1 MKILF
6 LLLNYKKSDDNLYK
20 ELVEEFKN
28 RGEEVYVATISEKKY
43 KQDTILEEENG
54 IKVLRIKTGN
64 IFEVGIL
71 EKGISTLMLGNIFKK
86 NIQKYFGDIKFDVVI
101 HHTPPITFTS
111 IIEWL
116 KKKHKTVSY
125 LILRD
130 IFPQNAKD
138 LGIIKNKF
146 LFNFFRNKEK
156 KLYEVS
162 DHIGCMSEGNIEFL
176 KKNNKEI
183 IIEKLHILRNW
194 GKLKEKPEVNF
205 LDMRKKYNYTDK
217 DFLIVFG
224 GNMGIPQGLSFL
236 LKVAEK
242 CKNSKEIKFLL
253 IGKGTEKKKL
263 ENVVK
268 EKKLENIKF
277 IDFIP
282 REEYE
287 KLISVCDVGVVS
299 LHSCFTIPNIPSKTI
314 DYFKLG
320 IPIISFTDKNTDY
333 PNVLENEAKAGIA
346 SMYGDIE
353 KAIESIEKLKRE
365 SQLKKQLGDNG
376 RKYYEEYLGVDKAY
390 KTIMNIIKKD

>member
-6 LLLNYKKSDDNLYK
+6 LLLNYKKNDDNLYK

-28 RGEEVYVATISEKKY
+28 QGQEVYVATILEKKY
-43 KQDTILEEENG
+43 KKNTILEVENG
-54 IKVLRIKTGN
+54 INILRIKTGN
-64 IFEVGIL
+64 LFEVGII
-71 EKGISTLMLGNIFKK
+71 EKGLTTLTLGNTFKRNIK
-86 NIQKYFGDIKFDVVI
+86 NYYGDIKFDIVI

-111 IIEWL
+111 VIEWL
-116 KKKHKTVSY
+116 KKKYGTSSY

-162 DHIGCMSEGNIEFL
+162 DYIGCMSNGNIEFL
-176 KKNNKEI
+176 KRNNKEI
-183 IIEKLHILRNW
+183 GIKKLHILRNW
-194 GKLKEKPEVNF
+194 GKLKEKPKVDF
-205 LDMRKKYNYTDK
+205 LDMRKKYNYKDK

-224 GNMGIPQGLSFL
+224 GNMGVPQGLNFL
-236 LKVAEK
+236 LEVAEK
-242 CKNSKEIKFLL
+242 CKNSKDIKFLL

-263 ENVVK
+263 ENIVID
-268 EKKLENIKF
+268 KKLENVKF

-287 KLISVCDVGVVS
+287 KLISVCDVGIVS

-333 PNVLENEAKAGIA
+333 PLILEDEAKAGIA
-346 SMYGDIE
+346 NIYGDMENVIKSINILKKE
-353 KAIESIEKLKRE
+353 KE
-365 SQLKKQLGDNG
+365 LKKQLGNNG

-390 KTIMNIIKKD
+390 KTIMDTIKKD